1 MTHLQKRKLISAV
14 LIVLTFVLFAC
25 VAIFEYY
32 VFTYLSPVERRKS
45 IYVLYGFLAVYIL
58 FIFYVNRPKEV
69 KLSKEELQQPVV
81 PVVNIKNVFAWRVYI
96 LMIIITF
103 FGCATLWL
111 SDYMRHSTF
120 DSWYWLTLFI
130 VVVFSYL
137 ITLLYYRRNEYII
150 EGKTLIVREYK
161 FSRLDTDLRIPIDT
175 IDSVYIKSNY
185 SLMPRVVLDI
195 HGLKREL
202 RCISHTDELAV
213 EILLRKANAG

>member
-1 MTHLQKRKLISAV
+1 
-14 LIVLTFVLFAC
+14 
-25 VAIFEYY
+25 
-32 VFTYLSPVERRKS
+32 
-45 IYVLYGFLAVYIL
+45 
-58 FIFYVNRPKEV
+58 
-69 KLSKEELQQPVV
+69 
-81 PVVNIKNVFAWRVYI
+81 
-96 LMIIITF
+96 
-103 FGCATLWL
+103 
-111 SDYMRHSTF
+111 MRHSTF
-120 DSWYWLTLFI
+120 DSWYWLTLFT
-130 VVVFSYL
+130 VVTISYL